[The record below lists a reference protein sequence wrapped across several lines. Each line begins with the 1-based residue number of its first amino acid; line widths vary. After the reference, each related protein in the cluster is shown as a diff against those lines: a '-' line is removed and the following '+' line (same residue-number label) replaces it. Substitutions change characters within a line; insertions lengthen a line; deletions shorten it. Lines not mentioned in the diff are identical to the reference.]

1 MIEEKIKVN
10 ISGGLDF
17 QLPNMVKVRQKFNLP
32 KLSNVYDEIS
42 KDFENKKTNSRIK
55 PGMKIAIGCGS
66 RGIANISEA
75 TKAVVDL
82 LLKCK
87 AKPFIFPAMG
97 SHGGA
102 TPEGQ
107 IKVLA
112 DYGIT
117 EDSMGCPI
125 KSSMEVVEL
134 SKLDDGMPVYIDKFA
149 SEADGIVVISRI
161 KPHTN
166 FRAPIESG
174 IVKMLTIGMGKIAGA
189 TVLHSYGMDTF
200 IDLLPKACEEIISKK
215 NILFGV
221 GLVENAADETAIAE
235 VIHVENLFSRE
246 IELQKI
252 AKNYMPRLLFDEID
266 VLVIDQIGKNISG
279 AGMDPNITGRNSGE
293 VKWDVKP
300 DVKKIVVLG
309 LTPETHGNATGIG
322 MADVITYQAYKDL
335 DISKTYANVITSTY
349 LDGAA
354 IPLIMNTSE
363 EAIKLAAKTVNRVKV
378 QDLKIVRIKNT
389 LELIHIEIS
398 ENMLDF
404 VSSSDNNF
412 EVIGRP
418 YPWKF

>member
-10 ISGGLDF
+10 ISGGLEF
-17 QLPNMVKVRQKFNLP
+17 QLPNMIKIRQKFSLP
-32 KLSNVYDEIS
+32 KINNVYDEIL
-42 KDFENKKTNSRIK
+42 KDFNDKKTNSRIK
-55 PGMKIAIGCGS
+55 PGMTVAIGCGS

-75 TKAVVDL
+75 TKAVVDF
-82 LLKCK
+82 LLKCG

-102 TPEGQ
+102 TADGQ
-107 IKVLA
+107 VKVLA

-134 SKLDDGMPVYIDKFA
+134 SKLDTGMPIYIDKHA

-189 TVLHSYGMDTF
+189 TELHSYGMDTF
-200 IDLLPKACEEIISKK
+200 IDLLPKACAEIISKK

-235 VIHVENLFSRE
+235 IVHAENIFSRE

-279 AGMDPNITGRNSGE
+279 AGMDPNITGRNSGG

-322 MADVITYQAYKDL
+322 MADVITYEVYKDL

-354 IPLIMNTSE
+354 IPVIMNTSE

-378 QDLKIVRIKNT
+378 KDLKIVRIKNT

-398 ENMLDF
+398 ENMIDI
-404 VSSSDNNF
+404 VSSSNNSF
-412 EVIGRP
+412 EVIGKP

>member
-10 ISGGLDF
+10 ISGGLEF
-17 QLPNMVKVRQKFNLP
+17 QLPNMIKIRQKFSLP
-32 KLSNVYDEIS
+32 KINNVYDEIL
-42 KDFENKKTNSRIK
+42 KDFNDKNTNSRIK
-55 PGMKIAIGCGS
+55 PGMTVAIGCGS

-75 TKAVVDL
+75 TKAVVDF
-82 LLKCK
+82 LLKCG

-102 TPEGQ
+102 TADGQ
-107 IKVLA
+107 VKVLA

-134 SKLDDGMPVYIDKFA
+134 SKLDTGMPIYIDKHA

-189 TVLHSYGMDTF
+189 TELHSYGMDTF
-200 IDLLPKACEEIISKK
+200 IDLLPKACAEIISKK

-235 VIHVENLFSRE
+235 IVHAENIFSRE

-279 AGMDPNITGRNSGE
+279 AGMDPNITGRNSGG

-322 MADVITYQAYKDL
+322 MADVITYEVYKDL

-354 IPLIMNTSE
+354 IPVIMNTSE

-378 QDLKIVRIKNT
+378 KDLKIVRIKNT

-398 ENMLDF
+398 ENMFDI
-404 VSSSDNNF
+404 VSSSNNSF
-412 EVIGRP
+412 EVIGKP

>member
-42 KDFENKKTNSRIK
+42 KDFENKKTNSRISRNEN
-55 PGMKIAIGCGS
+55 CHRLWL

-134 SKLDDGMPVYIDKFA
+134 SKLDDGMPIYIDKFA

-161 KPHTN
+161 KPHT
-166 FRAPIESG
+166 F
-174 IVKMLTIGMGKIAGA
+174 
-189 TVLHSYGMDTF
+189 
-200 IDLLPKACEEIISKK
+200 
-215 NILFGV
+215 
-221 GLVENAADETAIAE
+221 
-235 VIHVENLFSRE
+235 
-246 IELQKI
+246 
-252 AKNYMPRLLFDEID
+252 
-266 VLVIDQIGKNISG
+266 
-279 AGMDPNITGRNSGE
+279 
-293 VKWDVKP
+293 
-300 DVKKIVVLG
+300 
-309 LTPETHGNATGIG
+309 
-322 MADVITYQAYKDL
+322 
-335 DISKTYANVITSTY
+335 
-349 LDGAA
+349 
-354 IPLIMNTSE
+354 
-363 EAIKLAAKTVNRVKV
+363 
-378 QDLKIVRIKNT
+378 
-389 LELIHIEIS
+389 
-398 ENMLDF
+398 
-404 VSSSDNNF
+404 
-412 EVIGRP
+412 
-418 YPWKF
+418 

>member
-10 ISGGLDF
+10 ISGGLEF
-17 QLPNMVKVRQKFNLP
+17 QLPNMIKIRQKFSLP
-32 KLSNVYDEIS
+32 KINNVYDEIL
-42 KDFENKKTNSRIK
+42 KDFNDKKTNSRIK
-55 PGMKIAIGCGS
+55 PGMTVAIGCGS

-75 TKAVVDL
+75 TKAVVDF
-82 LLKCK
+82 LLKCG

-102 TPEGQ
+102 TADGQ
-107 IKVLA
+107 VKVLA

-134 SKLDDGMPVYIDKFA
+134 SKLDTGMPIYIDKHA

-189 TVLHSYGMDTF
+189 TELHSYGMDTF
-200 IDLLPKACEEIISKK
+200 IDLLPKACAEIISKK

-235 VIHVENLFSRE
+235 IVHAENIFSRE

-279 AGMDPNITGRNSGE
+279 AGMDPNITGRNSGG

-322 MADVITYQAYKDL
+322 MADVITYEVYKDL

-354 IPLIMNTSE
+354 IPVIMNTSE

-378 QDLKIVRIKNT
+378 KDLKIVRIKNT

-398 ENMLDF
+398 ENMLDI
-404 VSSSDNNF
+404 VSSSNNSF
-412 EVIGRP
+412 EVIGKP

>member
-17 QLPNMVKVRQKFNLP
+17 QLPNMIKIRQKFSLP
-32 KLSNVYDEIS
+32 KINNVYDEIL
-42 KDFENKKTNSRIK
+42 KDFNDKKTNSRIK
-55 PGMKIAIGCGS
+55 PGMTVAIGCGS

-75 TKAVVDL
+75 TKAVVDF
-82 LLKCK
+82 LLKCG

-102 TPEGQ
+102 TADGQ
-107 IKVLA
+107 VKVLA

-134 SKLDDGMPVYIDKFA
+134 SKLDTGMPIYIDKHA

-189 TVLHSYGMDTF
+189 TELHSYGMDTF
-200 IDLLPKACEEIISKK
+200 IHLLPKACAEIISKK

-235 VIHVENLFSRE
+235 IVHAENIFSRE

-279 AGMDPNITGRNSGE
+279 AGMDPNITGRNSGG

-322 MADVITYQAYKDL
+322 MADVITYEVYKDL

-354 IPLIMNTSE
+354 IPVIMNTRE

-378 QDLKIVRIKNT
+378 KDLKIVRIKNT
-389 LELIHIEIS
+389 LELIHIEVS
-398 ENMLDF
+398 ENMFDI
-404 VSSSDNNF
+404 VSSLNNSF
-412 EVIGRP
+412 EVIGKP

>member
-10 ISGGLDF
+10 ISGGLEF
-17 QLPNMVKVRQKFNLP
+17 QLPNMIKIRQKFSLP
-32 KLSNVYDEIS
+32 KINNVYDEIL
-42 KDFENKKTNSRIK
+42 KDFNDKKTNSRIK
-55 PGMKIAIGCGS
+55 PGMTVAIGCGS

-75 TKAVVDL
+75 TKAVVDF
-82 LLKCK
+82 LLKCG

-102 TPEGQ
+102 TADGQ
-107 IKVLA
+107 VKVLA

-134 SKLDDGMPVYIDKFA
+134 SKLDTGMPIYIDKYA

-189 TVLHSYGMDTF
+189 TELHSYGMDTF
-200 IDLLPKACEEIISKK
+200 IDLLPKACAEIISKK

-235 VIHVENLFSRE
+235 IVHAENIFSRE

-279 AGMDPNITGRNSGE
+279 AGMDPNITGRNSGG

-322 MADVITYQAYKDL
+322 MADVITYEVYKDL

-354 IPLIMNTSE
+354 IPVIMNTSE

-378 QDLKIVRIKNT
+378 KDLKIVRIKNT

-398 ENMLDF
+398 ENMIDI
-404 VSSSDNNF
+404 VSSSNNSF
-412 EVIGRP
+412 EVIGKP

>member
-10 ISGGLDF
+10 ISGGLEF
-17 QLPNMVKVRQKFNLP
+17 QLPNMIKIRQKFSLP
-32 KLSNVYDEIS
+32 KINNVYDEIL
-42 KDFENKKTNSRIK
+42 KDFNDKNTNSRIK
-55 PGMKIAIGCGS
+55 PGMTVAIGCGS

-75 TKAVVDL
+75 TKAVVDF
-82 LLKCK
+82 LLKCG

-102 TPEGQ
+102 TADGQ
-107 IKVLA
+107 VKVLA

-134 SKLDDGMPVYIDKFA
+134 SKLDTGMPIYIDKHA

-189 TVLHSYGMDTF
+189 TELHSYGMDTF
-200 IDLLPKACEEIISKK
+200 IDLLPKACAEIISKK

-235 VIHVENLFSRE
+235 IVHAENIFSRE

-279 AGMDPNITGRNSGE
+279 AGMDPNITGRNSGG

-322 MADVITYQAYKDL
+322 MADVITYEVYKDL

-354 IPLIMNTSE
+354 IPVIMNTSE

-378 QDLKIVRIKNT
+378 KDLKIVRIKNT

-398 ENMLDF
+398 ENMIDI
-404 VSSSDNNF
+404 VSSSNDSF
-412 EVIGRP
+412 EVIGKP

>member
-42 KDFENKKTNSRIK
+42 KDFENKKTSSRIK

-82 LLKCK
+82 LLGCK

-102 TPEGQ
+102 TAEGQ

-117 EDSMGCPI
+117 EESMGCPV

-134 SKLDDGMPVYIDKFA
+134 SKLSDGMPIYMDKFA

-235 VIHVENLFSRE
+235 VVHIENLFSRE

-363 EAIKLAAKTVNRVKV
+363 EAIKLAAKTVNRVKLE
-378 QDLKIVRIKNT
+378 DLKIVRIKNT

-404 VSSSDNNF
+404 VSSSDDNF
-412 EVIGRP
+412 EVIGNP
-418 YPWKF
+418 YSWKF

>member
-1 MIEEKIKVN
+1 MAQIH
-10 ISGGLDF
+10 
-17 QLPNMVKVRQKFNLP
+17 NL
-32 KLSNVYDEIS
+32 ES
-42 KDFENKKTNSRIK
+42 KTRY
-55 PGMKIAIGCGS
+55 GS
-66 RGIANISEA
+66 RYVAGFIILISSI
-75 TKAVVDL
+75 L
-82 LLKCK
+82 L
-87 AKPFIFPAMG
+87 AGWVAFFIF
-97 SHGGA
+97 
-102 TPEGQ
+102 
-107 IKVLA
+107 L
-112 DYGIT
+112 
-117 EDSMGCPI
+117 PI

-235 VIHVENLFSRE
+235 IIQVENLFSRE

-322 MADVITYQAYKDL
+322 MADVITYKAYKDL

>member
-1 MIEEKIKVN
+1 MIEEKINVN

-17 QLPNMVKVRQKFNLP
+17 QLPNMVKVRQKFSLP
-32 KLSNVYDEIS
+32 KLNSVYDEIS
-42 KDFENKKTNSRIK
+42 KDFDNKKTNSRIK
-55 PGMKIAIGCGS
+55 PGTTIAVGCGS

-75 TKAVVDL
+75 TKAVVDF

-102 TPEGQ
+102 TADGQ
-107 IKVLA
+107 LKVLA

-117 EDSMGCPI
+117 ENTMGCPV

-134 SKLDDGMPVYIDKFA
+134 SKLKDGMPVYIDKYA

-189 TVLHSYGMDTF
+189 TALHSYGMDTF
-200 IDLLPKACEEIISKK
+200 IDLLPKACEEIIGKK
-215 NILFGV
+215 NILFGA

-235 VIHVENLFSRE
+235 IVHVENIFSRE

-279 AGMDPNITGRNSGE
+279 AGMDPNITGRNSGG

-322 MADVITYQAYKDL
+322 MADVITYQVYKDL

-354 IPLIMNTSE
+354 IPLIMNNSE

-389 LELIHIEIS
+389 LELINIEVS
-398 ENMLDF
+398 ENMFDI

-412 EVIGRP
+412 EVIGKP

>member
-17 QLPNMVKVRQKFNLP
+17 QLPNMIKIRQKFSLP
-32 KLSNVYDEIS
+32 KINDVYDEIL
-42 KDFENKKTNSRIK
+42 KDFNDKKTNSRIK
-55 PGMKIAIGCGS
+55 PGMKVAIGCGS

-75 TKAVVDL
+75 TKAVVDF
-82 LLKCK
+82 LLKCG

-102 TPEGQ
+102 TADGQ
-107 IKVLA
+107 VKVLA

-134 SKLDDGMPVYIDKFA
+134 SKLDTGMPIYIDKYA

-189 TVLHSYGMDTF
+189 TELHSYGMDTF
-200 IDLLPKACEEIISKK
+200 IDLLPKACAEIISKK

-235 VIHVENLFSRE
+235 IVHAENIFSRE

-279 AGMDPNITGRNSGE
+279 AGMDPNITGRNSGG

-322 MADVITYQAYKDL
+322 MADVITYEVYKDL

-354 IPLIMNTSE
+354 IPVIMNTSE

-378 QDLKIVRIKNT
+378 KDLKIVRIKNT

-398 ENMLDF
+398 ENMIDI
-404 VSSSDNNF
+404 VSSSNNIF
-412 EVIGRP
+412 EVIGKP

>member
-10 ISGGLDF
+10 ISGGLEF
-17 QLPNMVKVRQKFNLP
+17 QLPNMIKIRQKFSLP
-32 KLSNVYDEIS
+32 KINNVYDEIL
-42 KDFENKKTNSRIK
+42 KDFNDKKTNSRIK
-55 PGMKIAIGCGS
+55 PGMKVAIGCGS

-75 TKAVVDL
+75 TKAVVDF
-82 LLKCK
+82 LLKCG

-102 TPEGQ
+102 TADGQ
-107 IKVLA
+107 VKVLA

-134 SKLDDGMPVYIDKFA
+134 SKLDTGMPIYIDKHA

-189 TVLHSYGMDTF
+189 TELHSYGMDTF

-235 VIHVENLFSRE
+235 IVHAENIFSRE

-279 AGMDPNITGRNSGE
+279 AGMDPNITGRNSGG

-322 MADVITYQAYKDL
+322 MADVITYEVYKDL

-354 IPLIMNTSE
+354 IPVIMNTSE

-378 QDLKIVRIKNT
+378 KDLKIVRIKNT
-389 LELIHIEIS
+389 LELIHIEVS
-398 ENMLDF
+398 ANMIDI
-404 VSSSDNNF
+404 VSSSNNSF
-412 EVIGRP
+412 EVIGKP